1 MEVYRLSGIVHHLI
15 SISRCYDLL
24 QKIIEYINFFPTED
38 YLGVIYL
45 FILSRAQLSL
55 LFSSPP
61 HPPPLF
67 PYQNEIVETLV

>member
-15 SISRCYDLL
+15 SISRCYDLF

-38 YLGVIYL
+38 YLGGCLFIYL

-55 LFSSPP
+55 PPHTHTLFS
-61 HPPPLF
+61 
-67 PYQNEIVETLV
+67 YRNEIVETLG